1 MLYIINQDWL
11 SNAVKNFL
19 KKFLSDFLVLKIHRS
34 LDFIVKSFSQFQVR
48 SQLQGGDI
56 NIQDNIGFT
65 PLMEA
70 ISRNNKQ
77 AIDILLQNS
86 ADLELYDKRDRISFI
101 CKIYMQSYK

>member
-1 MLYIINQDWL
+1 MQE
-11 SNAVKNFL
+11 
-19 KKFLSDFLVLKIHRS
+19 KKTKKAKFRQTFWSYLKIVRKKNHS
-34 LDFIVKSFSQFQVR
+34 NLDFIAISFSQIQVW

-101 CKIYMQSYK
+101 CKNYM

>member
-1 MLYIINQDWL
+1 
-11 SNAVKNFL
+11 
-19 KKFLSDFLVLKIHRS
+19 
-34 LDFIVKSFSQFQVR
+34 
-48 SQLQGGDI
+48 
-56 NIQDNIGFT
+56 
-65 PLMEA
+65 MEA

>member
-1 MLYIINQDWL
+1 MSASL
-11 SNAVKNFL
+11 NFAYPTQV
-19 KKFLSDFLVLKIHRS
+19 FRFE
-34 LDFIVKSFSQFQVR
+34 SQV
-48 SQLQGGDI
+48 QGGDI

-86 ADLELYDKRDRISFI
+86 ADLELYDKRDRISKLE
-101 CKIYMQSYK
+101 CT